1 MRKTGKIQWWKQ
13 GASVLLVLM
22 AGILYSCSRQ
32 SAGEELGLWEETAS
46 GPADGSTVQTESASP
61 AFLYVHV
68 CGAVKVPGVYALAAG
83 SRYQDAVEAAGGFRE
98 DAEETFLNLAS
109 PLTDGEQLVVPTVEE
124 AASREASRAQAEQED
139 GRVDLNQA
147 GKEELMT
154 LPGIGEVKAEAI
166 LAYREEHGPFSTV
179 EELMQVSGI
188 KENTFAQIKERIKVG
203 ISNGE

>member
-1 MRKTGKIQWWKQ
+1 MSKTGKIQWWKQ
-13 GASVLLVLM
+13 GAGVLLVLA
-22 AGILYSCSRQ
+22 AGVLYSCSRQ
-32 SAGEELGLWEETAS
+32 GAGEELGLLEETA
-46 GPADGSTVQTESASP
+46 PDWAAGSTVQAESTSP
-61 AFLYVHV
+61 ASIYVHV
-68 CGAVKVPGVYALAAG
+68 CGAVQAPGVYELAAG
-83 SRYQDAVEAAGGFRE
+83 SRYQDAVAAAGGFRE

-124 AASREASRAQAEQED
+124 AASREASQAQAEQQD
-139 GRVDLNQA
+139 TRVDLNLA

-154 LPGIGEVKAEAI
+154 LPGIGEVRAEAI
-166 LAYREEHGPFSTV
+166 LAYREEHGPFSAI